1 MWAKL
6 HAAKALELTAN
17 VLRQQGQLDD
27 QVEKTLKLLD
37 RMKSTITDSEFT
49 SRVRAVFKAMPNPQ
63 TYKADIHVIIVDDG
77 DQENRSQIIEVW
89 DPKDVNDKD

>member
-6 HAAKALELTAN
+6 HAAKALEETAN

-27 QVEKTLKLLD
+27 LVEKTLKLLD
-37 RMKSTITDSEFT
+37 RMKSTITDSELT

-63 TYKADIHVIIVDDG
+63 IYKQLSKRQLLLLMGIKKIDN
-77 DQENRSQIIEVW
+77 EL
-89 DPKDVNDKD
+89 

>member
-1 MWAKL
+1 M
-6 HAAKALELTAN
+6 
-17 VLRQQGQLDD
+17 RQQGQLDD

-63 TYKADIHVIIVDDG
+63 TYKADVQVIIVNDG

-89 DPKDVNDKD
+89 DPKDADEE